1 MATVGG
7 LMIAASAVYA
17 QQDDQIVLDQ
27 YLVEI
32 ERLISVNDL
41 EGARDKL
48 AQAASAN
55 LRDESLEIVHSQLRL
70 LESLNASN
78 QPTAADNSSLN
89 GELTDQDM
97 LAAVDLLDS
106 LRIAMENGELEQVR
120 QFSEA
125 TPQTASLLNAVFQN
139 YAAMKVNVSSPEAD
153 NDTQTFLATLEFKE
167 LTTLDGNTAFPA
179 QAWKTH
185 RLRIIK
191 SEGAW
196 QKVLW

>member
-7 LMIAASAVYA
+7 LMIAASAVCA
-17 QQDDQIVLDQ
+17 QQIDQDELDQ

-55 LRDESLEIVHSQLRL
+55 LRDESLEIIHSQLRL
-70 LESLNASN
+70 LESLNASSR
-78 QPTAADNSSLN
+78 PAFDNSKLN
-89 GELTDQDM
+89 GALTDQDM

-106 LRIAMENGELEQVR
+106 LRIAMENGELEQVK

-125 TPQTASLLNAVFQN
+125 TPQTVSLLNAVFQN
-139 YAAMKVNVSSPEAD
+139 YAAMKVKVSSPEAD
-153 NDTQTFLATLEFKE
+153 NDTQSFLATLEFKE

-191 SEGAW
+191 SDGAW